1 MLVSFWNRSHVR
13 GRECPHVQGRECP
26 HVRGRQC
33 CCSFFMTAISDLH
46 ASYWFNHTGQPSCTQ
61 TALAQSPPSRLCA
74 LPAHDTRRHASNP
87 SPDGATTV
95 AAEADAS
102 SVNVRPEGSFNSSPS
117 SIIRKVVPMHRLI
130 QKSFFTSSTSCA
142 RRAASSASS
151 RARPP
156 VLVGRLSPLAA
167 RHDPKLSCHS

>member
-117 SIIRKVVPMHRLI
+117 SIIPRVVP
-130 QKSFFTSSTSCA
+130 ST
-142 RRAASSASS
+142 ASSAALPHAAHNAL
-151 RARPP
+151 R
-156 VLVGRLSPLAA
+156 VLLLHELNLLCS
-167 RHDPKLSCHS
+167 

>member
-1 MLVSFWNRSHVR
+1 MLLLCFY
-13 GRECPHVQGRECP
+13 
-26 HVRGRQC
+26 
-33 CCSFFMTAISDLH
+33 MAALSDLL

-102 SVNVRPEGSFNSSPS
+102 SVNVRPEASFNSSPS
-117 SIIRKVVPMHRLI
+117 SIIPRVVP
-130 QKSFFTSSTSCA
+130 STASA
-142 RRAASSASS
+142 RNAAASYSMLLAY
-151 RARPP
+151 RDPAPTLD
-156 VLVGRLSPLAA
+156 VLLLHELDLLCS
-167 RHDPKLSCHS
+167 